1 MNGIELSRE
10 YYETFGKPMLEEQF
24 PELLPYLACGVCG
37 SGSESF
43 GFDDAVSRDHDYEP
57 GFCIFLPGE
66 DVVDRRRA
74 FLLER
79 AYAKLPKEYEGLKR
93 SLMAPAG
100 GRRRGVLR
108 TAEFFTEKCGAAD
121 GILRTEQW
129 LQVPESALAE
139 AVNGEI
145 FTDPY
150 GEVTA
155 IRERLSFWPEDI
167 ARKKLAGAVYLLSQ
181 AGEYNYPRCLAHG
194 ESGAA
199 QLAVNEFVQ
208 EAMAAVFLLNRKYR
222 PYYKWSFRALR
233 QLPVLSEEAELF
245 EYLLTTDNE
254 QAAVEKQRVITGI
267 VQDILKEIGRQG
279 WVKDC
284 SDAGRC
290 AMSLNDSVQDPQIRS
305 LHLLAAVHAC

>member
-1 MNGIELSRE
+1 MNGIELSKA
-10 YYETFGKPMLEEQF
+10 YYEQFGKPMLEERF

-43 GFDDAVSRDHDYEP
+43 GFDDEISRDHDLEP

-66 DVVDRRRA
+66 DVVDRRSA

-79 AYAKLPKEYEGLKR
+79 AYASLPKEFHGLKR

-108 TAEFFTEKCGAAD
+108 TAEFFLDKCGTAD
-121 GILRTEQW
+121 GMLNVEQW
-129 LQVPESALAE
+129 LRVPEHALAE

-145 FTDPY
+145 FDDPY
-150 GEVTA
+150 GEVTK

-167 ARKKLAGAVYLLSQ
+167 ARKKLAGAVYLLAQ

-194 ESGAA
+194 ETGAA
-199 QLAVNEFVQ
+199 QLAVQEFVNNAM
-208 EAMAAVFLLNRKYR
+208 EALFLLNGRYR

-233 QLPVLSEEAELF
+233 QLSVLAGKRNCLNICSRR
-245 EYLLTTDNE
+245 TMNRP
-254 QAAVEKQRVITGI
+254 QR
-267 VQDILKEIGRQG
+267 KSR
-279 WVKDC
+279 
-284 SDAGRC
+284 R
-290 AMSLNDSVQDPQIRS
+290 
-305 LHLLAAVHAC
+305 